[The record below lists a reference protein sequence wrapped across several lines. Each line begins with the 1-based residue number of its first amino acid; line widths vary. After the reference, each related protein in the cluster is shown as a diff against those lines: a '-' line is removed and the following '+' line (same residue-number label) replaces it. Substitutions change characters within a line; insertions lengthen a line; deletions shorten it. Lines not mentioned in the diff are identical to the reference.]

1 MNVTSTGLTRAAGV
15 AAAVAGSI
23 FVAVQVNHPPESAF
37 DTQTTEWVLRCCAK
51 GVMCVLA
58 LAGIAG
64 MYFRQ
69 HRQAGVLG
77 LVGYVVFTLGY
88 LTLLSIEIIAAGVLP
103 TLLDTNP
110 GYAMDVVYA
119 AAGGK
124 PDGDIGSMQTV
135 LSVAGAGYILGGLL
149 FGIALFRTGIL
160 PRWAS
165 ALLAVSTVSTA
176 ALAVLPDAFNR
187 PFAVPEGIALIG
199 LGVALWRNPAD
210 TVATPGTRS
219 AEPTG
224 PVAEPSLPMRTV
236 G

>member
-1 MNVTSTGLTRAAGV
+1 MNVTSSGLTRAAG
-15 AAAVAGSI
+15 AAAAIAGGI

-37 DTQTTEWVLRCCAK
+37 DTETTEWVLRCTAK
-51 GVMCVLA
+51 VVMTVLA

-64 MYFRQ
+64 MYLRQ

-88 LTLLSIEIIAAGVLP
+88 LTLFSVEVIAATVLP
-103 TLLDTNP
+103 ALLDTDHA
-110 GYAMDVVYA
+110 YVMDVVSA

-124 PDGDIGSMQTV
+124 PVGDIGAIQVV
-135 LSVAGAGYILGGLL
+135 LNLAGVGYIVGGLL

-176 ALAVLPDAFNR
+176 ALALLPDAFNR

-199 LGVALWRNPAD
+199 LGVALWRNPGEAHILHD
-210 TVATPGTRS
+210 STAYVGA
-219 AEPTG
+219 
-224 PVAEPSLPMRTV
+224 VAEPSAR
-236 G
+236 